1 MSNYL
6 QLSYFDNRPSNPHDT
21 FLYDD
26 PVRPTIPVPMR
37 YGHDRGVYALT
48 TEEHYYEPQALCC
61 CVLVGDVPDSEQ
73 TLFDYS
79 GRYDV
84 AVFYTVWSY
93 PRSVPGAGRKLI
105 NRSLNH
111 IRWFRPF
118 VKRVVTL
125 SPKTDMARRF
135 HVANGAWVFR
145 ENETTI
151 NYEYKL

>member
-1 MSNYL
+1 MSNHL

-26 PVRPTIPVPMR
+26 PVRPTIPVPTR

-135 HVANGAWVFR
+135 HIANGAWMFR